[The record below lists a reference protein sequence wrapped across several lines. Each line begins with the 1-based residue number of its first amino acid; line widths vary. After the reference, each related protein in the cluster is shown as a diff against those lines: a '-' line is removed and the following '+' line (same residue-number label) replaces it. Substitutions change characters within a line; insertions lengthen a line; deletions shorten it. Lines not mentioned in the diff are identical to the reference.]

1 MFIDTHCHLD
11 DNAFERDLPEII
23 QRAENYRVGKIISI
37 AESVESC
44 YRTLKLAENFP
55 EVYAVIGV
63 HPHNADSFNELA
75 KSRLKNFLNH
85 HKVVGIGETGLDYYY
100 DYSERK
106 NQRNAFINH
115 LNIASENNLPVVIHC
130 RDAYNDL
137 IAILKEQNL
146 SQIKGVVHCFS
157 GNSANAKILIEMGF
171 YISVTG
177 AITFKNANKLRE
189 VIKGISIDKLML
201 ETDAPYLAPEPY
213 RGKRNEPS
221 YIIQIAKTLAEVK
234 SLSIDDVERITTL
247 NASKLF
253 NIPIEIES
261 RIAYKIRNSLY
272 LNITN
277 RCSNAC
283 DFCPRGKDYVVK
295 GHYLYL
301 EKEPTVEEI
310 ITAIGDPKYYDEV
323 VFCGYGEPTIRLD
336 AMKEVAK
343 WLKKKGV
350 KVRLNTNGHG
360 NVINKRN
367 ILPELEGLIDVISV
381 SLNSDN
387 KEQYYALCNPTIE
400 GDAFEAVKEFIR
412 ESVKHIPMVIVTIVA
427 KPEVDLKKCEELAYS
442 LGAKFR
448 VREYMEVG

>member
-11 DNAFERDLPEII
+11 DNAFEKDLPEII

-37 AESVESC
+37 AESIESC

-75 KSRLKNFLNH
+75 KSRLKNFLKH
-85 HKVVGIGETGLDYYY
+85 PKVVGIGETGLDYYY
-100 DYSERK
+100 HHSEK
-106 NQRNAFINH
+106 NNQRNAFISH
-115 LNIASENNLPVVIHC
+115 LNIATENNLPIVIHC
-130 RDAYNDL
+130 RDAYDDL

-157 GNSANAKILIEMGF
+157 GNSANAKTLIEMGF
-171 YISVTG
+171 CISVTG

-221 YIIQIAKTLAEVK
+221 YVIQIAKILADVK
-234 SLSIDDVERITTL
+234 SLSVDDVERITTL

-261 RIAYKIRNSLY
+261 KIAYKIRNSLY

-277 RCSNAC
+277 RCSNTC

-301 EKEPTVEEI
+301 DREPTVEEI
-310 ITAIGDPKYYDEV
+310 ITAIGDPKYYNEV
-323 VFCGYGEPTIRLD
+323 VFCGYGEPTIRFD
-336 AMKEVAK
+336 TMKEVAK

-367 ILPELEGLIDVISV
+367 ILPELEGLIDIISV

-387 KEQYYALCNPTIE
+387 KEQYYALCNPNIE
-400 GDAFEAVKEFIR
+400 GDAFEAVKDFIH
-412 ESVKHIPMVIVTIVA
+412 ESVKHIPTVIATVVA
-427 KPEVDLKKCEELAYS
+427 KPKVNLKKCEELVYS